1 MEKPSATLCNGKYN
15 VLNDFRY
22 AEFLAYY
29 TREDKSYLTCE
40 NYSDVLDDNLIESNH
55 EQYSYPKKQILA
67 DDEIAEGI
75 NPLNL
80 QQREVVN
87 VVYTCKQC

>member
-22 AEFLAYY
+22 VEFLAYY

-55 EQYSYPKKQILA
+55 E
-67 DDEIAEGI
+67 
-75 NPLNL
+75 
-80 QQREVVN
+80 
-87 VVYTCKQC
+87 